1 MRTCGSNRWWRE
13 KSKLLIRRERG
24 ATEFL
29 LGVVCLLVSGGVGF
43 YVVWA
48 EEWRPAL
55 VLGVLG
61 AFVLGLY
68 NALGVWE
75 VTLHAERGRVFW
87 AWGLGRPLF
96 RRMRLLTAFDRVQVV
111 TPEHRS
117 NEPMR
122 ATSFMV
128 QLAGESGPPHL
139 LAGSDERDE
148 ALALAEAVARQ
159 ARLGLQVGG
168 GRVRSYEELVSSAPG
183 RTRAVSSPEARPD
196 SRPGSSAP
204 GSTRAV
210 SSPDAREEV
219 AGATSALVEPPTP
232 PPPGCRV
239 EVREAEGR
247 SEVLLPA
254 PGWEGG
260 FRSRAALGVLLG
272 VLGLVP
278 CGVVMALREVPWGVF
293 AYLTPLALMPLVACV
308 VSLRKALVGVRT
320 TWRLTVS
327 RSGVEVVRASGGVLQ
342 TTRIPAQ
349 HLRDVDVRELHEGAP
364 GVGLFQEASCPML
377 VLERQDGEYQALGA
391 GLPREELEW
400 AAARLRQ
407 ALARA
412 AEARR
417 QSPRAV

>member
-13 KSKLLIRRERG
+13 KSKLFIRRERG

-29 LGVVCLLVSGGVGF
+29 LGVACLLVSGGLGF
-43 YVVWA
+43 FVVWA
-48 EEWRPAL
+48 EEWNPAWVL
-55 VLGVLG
+55 VVLG

-87 AWGLGRPLF
+87 AWGLGWPLL

-168 GRVRSYEELVSSAPG
+168 GRVRPYEELVSSAPG

-204 GSTRAV
+204 GSTRAL

-219 AGATSALVEPPTP
+219 AGAGSALVEPPPP

-239 EVREAEGR
+239 EVREAQGA

-278 CGVVMALREVPWGVF
+278 WGGVMALWEVSWVLL
-293 AYLTPLALMPLVACV
+293 AYVTPVALMLLVWGV

-327 RSGVEVVRASGGVLQ
+327 RSGVEVVRASGGVPQ

-349 HLRDVDVRELHEGAP
+349 HLRDVDVRELREGAP

-377 VLERQDGEYQALGA
+377 VLERQDGEYHALGA
-391 GLPREELEW
+391 GLPRQELEW

-417 QSPRAV
+417 QSPRAG